1 MNFPGFND
9 EEIIL
14 PNAEPFPEMAPLPT
28 TGKSSSEAAHE
39 RELSQSAEAPLQRK
53 ARAPKELPVDERTEL
68 HNSDL
73 AQWKSDYA
81 TNMLEAKGAKE
92 LNKAASLAK
101 KNAAFWVYGAGI
113 GGVGAGLGSSKLKS
127 PLDMFAGE
135 AMMEALTG
143 IKSSSTHRKRG
154 RDDEEDDHDSDS
166 EARRVRMRDDG
177 EQIDRGDPMILND
190 DDNMMVSAG
199 SDVRRDLLVIHS
211 IADIFRAL
219 R

>member
-1 MNFPGFND
+1 MDLDLPRFDD

-14 PNAEPFPEMAPLPT
+14 PNAEPFPEMAPPPT
-28 TGKSSSEAAHE
+28 AGKSSSEAARE

-53 ARAPKELPVDERTEL
+53 ARAPKELPIDERPEL

-73 AQWKSDYA
+73 AQWKIDYA
-81 TNMLEAKGAKE
+81 TNMLEAKEAKQ
-92 LNKAASLAK
+92 LSKAASLAK

-113 GGVGAGLGSSKLKS
+113 GGVGIGLGSSMLKS

-143 IKSSSTHRKRG
+143 IQNSSTPRKR
-154 RDDEEDDHDSDS
+154 RHNEEEEDHDSDS

-177 EQIDRGDPMILND
+177 GQVGRGDHMVLNY
-190 DDNMMVSAG
+190 DDNMMISAG
-199 SDVRRDLLVIHS
+199 SDVRHDFIQS
-211 IADIFRAL
+211 MQ
-219 R
+219 

>member
-1 MNFPGFND
+1 MDLDLTRFDD

-14 PNAEPFPEMAPLPT
+14 PNAEPFPEMAPPPT
-28 TGKSSSEAAHE
+28 AGRSLSEAARE

-53 ARAPKELPVDERTEL
+53 ARAPKELPVDERPEL

-73 AQWKSDYA
+73 AQWKTDYA
-81 TNMLEAKGAKE
+81 TNMLEAKEAKQ
-92 LNKAASLAK
+92 LSKAASLAK

-113 GGVGAGLGSSKLKS
+113 GGVGVGLGSSMLKS

-143 IKSSSTHRKRG
+143 IQNSLTPRKR
-154 RDDEEDDHDSDS
+154 RHNEEEEEHDSDS

-177 EQIDRGDPMILND
+177 EQVGRGDHMVLNYD
-190 DDNMMVSAG
+190 DDMMISAG
-199 SDVRRDLLVIHS
+199 SDVRHDS
-211 IADIFRAL
+211 IQSMQ
-219 R
+219 